1 MEPDDATKGKDV
13 FNEKSPPVE
22 LMVASYIGIKSPTT
36 ALNLVNSTNIIAN
49 RYQIM
54 PLTSMV
60 NYHLTYFSVARKS
73 RYVEMAHW
81 IEATS

>member
-22 LMVASYIGIKSPTT
+22 LMAASYIGIKSPTT
-36 ALNLVNSTNIIAN
+36 VLNLVNSTNIIAN
-49 RYQIM
+49 SYQIM
-54 PLTSMV
+54 LLTSMV
-60 NYHLTYFSVARKS
+60 NYHLTYFSVVGKS